1 MKCSEEIELGF
12 PDIIKLFKNALDYF
26 NFWLKV
32 NIFNQSDYASVDK
45 KRINSLIRKVVKG
58 EGFQLTNL
66 NIVITDNNYLKKLNK
81 MFFKKNRPTNV
92 ISFNMDEVCEIY
104 VSRDKVKD
112 TKDLYYYIIH
122 GLLHIIGYDHRNKE
136 EVKIMENKCL
146 KYLEYIK

>member
-1 MKCSEEIELGF
+1 M
-12 PDIIKLFKNALDYF
+12 
-26 NFWLKV
+26 
-32 NIFNQSDYASVDK
+32 
-45 KRINSLIRKVVKG
+45 VKG
-58 EGFQLTNL
+58 EGFQLANL

-92 ISFNMDEVCEIY
+92 ISFNMDEVCELY